1 MNSGSVLASKFK
13 SAREAV
19 EPLLRS
25 MRGGAGSLPG
35 TGSSIGGQL
44 IETFVIVVV
53 LSITM
58 NLLERNFAQLKK
70 YQTMAVEVYP
80 LTYTTEQRFIQD
92 PTSCFPLLMP
102 SKDERNGAEYSYSC
116 YINVSSDNFTG
127 QPNALRHIF
136 HKGSKTI
143 YPLMAPGVFFKAD
156 TNTLR
161 VYQNSTL
168 NWDRHVDVANI
179 PLNKWFHLVVM
190 LKGNALDVYIN
201 GNLAN
206 RHKFIDVPKLNY
218 SDFWLLNGSTVNSSS
233 TDSNQCAVMYQD
245 AAGNLSPTA
254 SSTFNTKVLSTDSK
268 METKNSYSSA
278 DNQSSSSEIKV
289 VGAMIGHVSRVKYYA
304 FALSYVQIDKLLR
317 EGPNQKIYKT
327 KKNVLSDNP
336 FAVTN
341 TTSII
346 PNAFQF
352 SQNLPYYQTD
362 DWWTSSAAHQGLGP
376 Q

>member
-19 EPLLRS
+19 EPLLQSMRS
-25 MRGGAGSLPG
+25 MRGGALPG
-35 TGSSIGGQL
+35 TGSSLGGQL
-44 IETFVIVVV
+44 IETFVIVIV
-53 LSITM
+53 LSITVQ
-58 NLLERNFAQLKK
+58 LLERNFSQLKK

-80 LTYTTEQRFIQD
+80 LTYTTQQRFIQD
-92 PTSCFPLLMP
+92 PTSCFPILMP
-102 SKDERNGAEYSYSC
+102 SKDERNGAEYSYSS
-116 YINVSSDNFTG
+116 YINVSSENFTG
-127 QPNALRHIF
+127 QPDSLRHIF
-136 HKGSKTI
+136 HKGSKSI

-168 NWDRHVDVANI
+168 NWDRHVDIANI

-218 SDFWLLNGSTVNSSS
+218 SDFWLLNGSTVNTTP
-233 TDSNQCAVMYQD
+233 TDSTQCNVMNQD
-245 AAGNLSPTA
+245 PAGKLTPLSSA
-254 SSTFNTKVLSTDSK
+254 
-268 METKNSYSSA
+268 NSYGSGA
-278 DNQSSSSEIKV
+278 NQSSNTELKV

-304 FALSYVQIDKLLR
+304 FALSYTQIDKLLR
-317 EGPNQKIYKT
+317 EGPNKKIYKT
-327 KKNVLSDNP
+327 KKDILSDDP

-341 TTSII
+341 TTTLI

-352 SQNLPYYQTD
+352 SENLPYYQTD
-362 DWWTSSAAHQGLGP
+362 DWWTSSASHSGLGP